1 MSKALTGLGVVACLC
16 APIGGWLA
24 DALGWRSALLAL
36 TAYALLTLAMVWRHL
51 PESLP
56 QPNPQALRPAILL
69 RTWGRVLRHPTFW
82 AYSLLTTASYGG
94 LFVFLASSSFIFIE
108 VLGLE
113 RTRYGAVLFSTG
125 VAYFAG
131 TFLCRA
137 LMARFGLTRTVAIG
151 GLLSVSGGGLVM
163 AVAAAGWHTPLALLP
178 PFYLFMLGHGIHQPC
193 GQSGC
198 VAPFPDAAGVAS
210 AFNGFMMMLVA
221 FATGAWV
228 SAQLNG
234 TVWPL
239 VQGVGLFSVLLGA
252 IAWGLVQKF
261 GHPDANT

>member
-1 MSKALTGLGVVACLC
+1 
-16 APIGGWLA
+16 
-24 DALGWRSALLAL
+24 
-36 TAYALLTLAMVWRHL
+36 
-51 PESLP
+51 
-56 QPNPQALRPAILL
+56 
-69 RTWGRVLRHPTFW
+69 
-82 AYSLLTTASYGG
+82 
-94 LFVFLASSSFIFIE
+94 
-108 VLGLE
+108 
-113 RTRYGAVLFSTG
+113 
-125 VAYFAG
+125 
-131 TFLCRA
+131 
-137 LMARFGLTRTVAIG
+137 
-151 GLLSVSGGGLVM
+151 M

-210 AFNGFMMMLVA
+210 AFNSFMMMLVA
-221 FATGAWV
+221 FATGAWI

>member
-1 MSKALTGLGVVACLC
+1 MALVA
-16 APIGGWLA
+16 W
-24 DALGWRSALLAL
+24 
-36 TAYALLTLAMVWRHL
+36 M
-51 PESLP
+51 
-56 QPNPQALRPAILL
+56 
-69 RTWGRVLRHPTFW
+69 
-82 AYSLLTTASYGG
+82 
-94 LFVFLASSSFIFIE
+94 
-108 VLGLE
+108 
-113 RTRYGAVLFSTG
+113 
-125 VAYFAG
+125 
-131 TFLCRA
+131 
-137 LMARFGLTRTVAIG
+137 
-151 GLLSVSGGGLVM
+151 
-163 AVAAAGWHTPLALLP
+163 GWHQPLALLA

-221 FATGAWV
+221 FATGAWI